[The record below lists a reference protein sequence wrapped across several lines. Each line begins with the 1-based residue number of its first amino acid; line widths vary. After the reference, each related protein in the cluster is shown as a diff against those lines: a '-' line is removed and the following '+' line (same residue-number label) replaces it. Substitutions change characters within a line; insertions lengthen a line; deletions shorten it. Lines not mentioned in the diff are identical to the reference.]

1 MRTWRLNPIVIGLLL
16 ATVPL
21 ASAAGRTERTR
32 TDDVVVADPEGGPGT
47 VRLATTGVGE
57 PSGGVAG
64 GQACEQIAE
73 YLDLNSGVNRMRG
86 NVYEIGDIPA
96 VLDEFKMELDF
107 TAPSVDLFFAVYRED
122 DESANIYN
130 LVDLPTQVTVDGI
143 GQAFYSSG
151 QLLDGKGKNGL
162 PLDAHTR
169 YILYVAWGSTT
180 IIYGRDIQGGYPKPF
195 SQGTV
200 LGSVGSNGIDPA
212 DLPGSLFQVP
222 FPGAAYSTRVCLQP
236 IPGAC

>member
-21 ASAAGRTERTR
+21 PTAAGRTERTR
-32 TDDVVVADPEGGPGT
+32 NDDTVVADPEGGPGT

-96 VLDEFKMELDF
+96 ILDEFKMELDERYGERIEGMEVV
-107 TAPSVDLFFAVYRED
+107 PVLRQHGPRYVY
-122 DESANIYN
+122 
-130 LVDLPTQVTVDGI
+130 
-143 GQAFYSSG
+143 
-151 QLLDGKGKNGL
+151 
-162 PLDAHTR
+162 
-169 YILYVAWGSTT
+169 
-180 IIYGRDIQGGYPKPF
+180 
-195 SQGTV
+195 V
-200 LGSVGSNGIDPA
+200 LGDVQR
-212 DLPGSLFQVP
+212 PGRYVLDYSLTVK
-222 FPGAAYSTRVCLQP
+222 LQLKP
-236 IPGAC
+236 SLGD